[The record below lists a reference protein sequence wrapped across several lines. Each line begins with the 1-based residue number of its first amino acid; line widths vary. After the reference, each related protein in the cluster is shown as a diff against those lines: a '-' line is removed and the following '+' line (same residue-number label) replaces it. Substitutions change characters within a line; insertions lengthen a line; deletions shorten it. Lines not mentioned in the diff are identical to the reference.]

1 MRKVMRI
8 ALPFLLIMLIIVG
21 CASVQLV
28 AAIGNYG
35 TLINYVG
42 IVRGASQRAV
52 KLEMNQTPDDELL
65 SYLDS
70 ILQEL
75 KTGEGPYGL
84 SLTNSE
90 ACNAN
95 IQRLSIQW
103 DAVKRDIQAVRS
115 GVENEQL
122 LADSEDLFVI
132 ANDTV
137 FSFENYSTRQVKR
150 LSALILLMTV
160 VCIAGGVFVTV
171 AYVKRYWALQKTNEV
186 LAEKAYRDELTGAF
200 NIDRFVTDAERII
213 RQHPELKFA
222 VLYIDLENFK
232 YINDIFGYQYG
243 DNLLR
248 KYAALMM
255 RDLREHELFARNIAD
270 RFVALRCYTDR
281 DELVARQQAV
291 DRQLAEQ
298 AEALQNKFM
307 ITIACGICCI
317 DDVSDKLQLRALIN
331 RANFAQKKVKQDPD
345 VHYAFYNEQLRER
358 MIEEMTLQSRMR
370 TALDNHEFVVYLQP
384 KVNPMTSEICSSEA
398 LVRWNSP
405 ERGLLAPNVFIPV
418 FEKNHLISELD
429 RYVFEQVCCW
439 LHSRIAAGRPVLP
452 VSVNVSRLQFYKTDF
467 VQAYTAIRDRYQIPA
482 GLLEIEFTETVA
494 FENQSYMI
502 QTVSALHQNGFLCS
516 LDDFGTGYSSLG
528 ILKDLPIDI
537 LKLDASFFN
546 ESQDI
551 SRDYLILKGVI
562 SLIKELHI
570 QTVAEG
576 VEHQEQVD
584 FLKTVGCDAIQGYY
598 YYRPMPIASFEALL
612 EQAADKQ

>member
-1 MRKVMRI
+1 MKKVIRI
-8 ALPFLLIMLIIVG
+8 TLPLLLLMLIVVG

-28 AAIGNYG
+28 TAIGNYG

-52 KLEMNQTPDDELL
+52 KLEMNQMPDDELL
-65 SYLDS
+65 SYIDG
-70 ILQEL
+70 ILREL
-75 KTGEGPYGL
+75 ETGEGPYGL
-84 SLTNSE
+84 SLTSCE
-90 ACNAN
+90 TCNAN
-95 IQRLSIQW
+95 IQRLGMQW
-103 DAVKRDIQAVRS
+103 DTVKHDMQAVRNGAES
-115 GVENEQL
+115 KQL
-122 LADSEDLFVI
+122 LADSEELFVI

-137 FSFENYSTRQVKR
+137 FSFENYSTSQVKR
-150 LSALILLMTV
+150 LSALILLMTF
-160 VCIAGGVFVTV
+160 VCIVSGVAVTI
-171 AYVKRYWALQKTNEV
+171 AYIRRYWALQKTNEV
-186 LAEKAYRDELTGAF
+186 LADKAYRDELTGAF

-222 VLYIDLENFK
+222 ILYIDLENFK

-243 DNLLR
+243 DALLR

-255 RDLREHELFARNIAD
+255 RDLQEHELFARNIAD
-270 RFVALRCYTDR
+270 RFVALRCYTER
-281 DELVARQQAV
+281 GELIARQQAV

-345 VHYAFYNEQLRER
+345 VHYGFYNEQIRER

-370 TALDNHEFVVYLQP
+370 AALANHEFVVYFQP
-384 KVNPMTSEICSSEA
+384 KVDPCTAEISSSEA
-398 LVRWNSP
+398 LVRWDTP

-429 RYVFEQVCCW
+429 RYVFEQVCRW
-439 LHSRIAAGRPVLP
+439 LHGRIVSGKTVLP

-494 FENQSYMI
+494 FENQNHMI
-502 QTVSALHQNGFLCS
+502 QTVSDLHRNGFLCS

-546 ESQDI
+546 KSKDI
-551 SRDYLILKGVI
+551 SRDYLILKGII
-562 SLIKELHI
+562 SLIKELKI

-576 VEHQEQVD
+576 VEHREQVD

-598 YYRPMPIASFEALL
+598 YYRPMPAAEFEALL
-612 EQAADKQ
+612 DQAAPKQ